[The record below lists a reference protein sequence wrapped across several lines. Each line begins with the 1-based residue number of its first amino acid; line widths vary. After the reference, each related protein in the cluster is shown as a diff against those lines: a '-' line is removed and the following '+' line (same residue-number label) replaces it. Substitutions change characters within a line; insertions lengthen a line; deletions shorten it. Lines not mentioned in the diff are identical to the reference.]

1 MSVLSAQI
9 DYENRKVYILE
20 EILGKPEEKENNT
33 PALARKVRLK
43 LYRDKHIGG
52 VDVTGDPSGYNAP
65 PTNEDG
71 INNYTIITDT
81 FGRGILRPKVKLL
94 RKQPPQATRCE
105 FVNEVFGG
113 YEGWEIQIDIKCR
126 KLTQDLI
133 YQLRN
138 EDGTK
143 RQTERPPTRKPVS
156 NMNGM
161 DTCPTALTTCSVTT
175 CVTAGTSSRAEA
187 TGTGMWYPH
196 SVIQEGFSY

>member
-20 EILGKPEEKENNT
+20 ERLGKPEEKENNT

-52 VDVTGDPSGYNAP
+52 VDVTGDPSGLQRST
-65 PTNEDG
+65 TNEDG

-143 RQTERPPTRKPVS
+143 SKQKTTDPKTGVKYERYGHLSDCLDYLLCYYLRDSWYKFKSGGDGNGYVVS
-156 NMNGM
+156 
-161 DTCPTALTTCSVTT
+161 T
-175 CVTAGTSSRAEA
+175 
-187 TGTGMWYPH
+187 

>member
-1 MSVLSAQI
+1 MWDFNVAPQMSVLSAQI

-52 VDVTGDPSGYNAP
+52 VDVTGDPSGLQRST
-65 PTNEDG
+65 TNEDG

-143 RQTERPPTRKPVS
+143 SKQKTTDPKPVS
-156 NMNGM
+156 NMNGTG
-161 DTCPTALTTCSVTT
+161 TCPTALTTCSVTT

-187 TGTGMWYPH
+187 TGAGMWYPH
-196 SVIQEGFSY
+196 R